1 MEKIALIDHTQI
13 EKDVEESGTKE
24 NNQDE
29 DLDLLNFYVKEMRE
43 PVYQATGK
51 SKKSKPCKNFNRLY
65 LPNGQQVALK
75 SF

>member
-13 EKDVEESGTKE
+13 EKDVEESVTKE

-43 PVYQATGK
+43 PVY
-51 SKKSKPCKNFNRLY
+51 
-65 LPNGQQVALK
+65 
-75 SF
+75 